1 MLRCEGRRIS
11 RRPRTAEQLVVQ
23 RPLVSWLAAASVHVF
38 TALGAV
44 CGLLA
49 ALAVFDGAWERVFAW
64 LGVALIIDGIDG
76 SFARWARVEQRLP
89 RFSGE
94 RLDLVIDYVTYVFVP
109 ALALLRAGILDGPIG
124 LVLAAGILLSS
135 LYHFSDMAS
144 KGDDY
149 SFIGFPAVW
158 NIVAFYLF
166 ALALPQWA
174 ALAIVALCIALTFVP
189 MGWTH
194 PLRVVHWRWATLI
207 VTILWAV
214 SAVAVTVGGFP
225 ARGWALVVLLAAAV
239 YLVAMALRRT
249 LRKMAE
255 RWESGHAGGGEP

>member
-1 MLRCEGRRIS
+1 MPKPHV
-11 RRPRTAEQLVVQ
+11 PR
-23 RPLVSWLAAASVHVF
+23 LAAASVHVF

-49 ALAVFDGAWERVFAW
+49 ALAVFDAAWERVFAW

-76 SFARWARVEQRLP
+76 TFARATRVEQRLP

-109 ALALLRAGILDGPIG
+109 ALALLRADILDGALG
-124 LVLAAGILLSS
+124 LALAAGILLSS

-174 ALAIVALCIALTFVP
+174 ALAIVALCIVLTFVP

-194 PLRVVHWRWATLI
+194 PLRVVHWRWATLA
-207 VTILWAV
+207 VTVLWAAA
-214 SAVAVTVGGFP
+214 AVAVTWSGFP
-225 ARGWALVVLLAAAV
+225 AGGWALAVLLGAAA
-239 YLVAMALRRT
+239 YLVVMALRRS
-249 LRKMAE
+249 LRGMAQ
-255 RWESGHAGGGEP
+255 RWERSHAKGGEP